1 MIPKVTGSQRRF
13 NFIPEKETPAFAK
26 AKIGKIIKFTHGA
39 IECSKFCKGE
49 CDELSLEFSGINCA
63 NSTPAKLACIPDFT
77 TSVKMNKLFRNI
89 KENKNL
95 DALEESDDEE
105 EFEDTSEDKYVD
117 LSKNI
122 LMIL

>member
-39 IECSKFCKGE
+39 IECSKFSKGE

-63 NSTPAKLACIPDFT
+63 NSTPAKLACIPDFNT
-77 TSVKMNKLFRNI
+77 KIHSKIPTIISVSYTHLT
-89 KENKNL
+89 L
-95 DALEESDDEE
+95 P
-105 EFEDTSEDKYVD
+105 T
-117 LSKNI
+117 I
-122 LMIL
+122 LRV